1 MRRPSNNKIPATT
14 KTKAL
19 NLITQHYSAF
29 GQTFANDTALTSALL
44 DRILHHSH
52 IVQIKGD
59 SYRLKEKKRAGLIS
73 PMK

>member
-1 MRRPSNNKIPATT
+1 MCSIR
-14 KTKAL
+14 
-19 NLITQHYSAF
+19 YSRKR
-29 GQTFANDTALTSALL
+29 LSLL

-59 SYRLKEKKRAGLIS
+59 SYRLKEKKQAGLIS